1 MSNYL
6 GTRIDDPVLASL
18 AVTGLI
24 TESVQDA
31 LTAFAGGGQASATQ
45 ITAMNARV
53 STVATAADSVKLMSA
68 APGLFLTVINAGASS
83 MNVFPATGDTINALS
98 ANTALAVAAGKACS
112 FICTVAGKW
121 YSLLS
126 A

>member
-6 GTRIDDPVLASL
+6 GVSRDDPVHATVT
-18 AVTGLI
+18 VTGLI
-24 TESVQDA
+24 YESVQDA

-53 STVATAADSVKLMSA
+53 TTVVTIGDSAKLPFA
-68 APGLFLTVINAGASS
+68 LPGLYITVINAAANS
-83 MNVFPATGDTINALS
+83 MNVFPSTGDGINALA
-98 ANTALAVAAGKACS
+98 ANAAYAVAGGKVVS
-112 FICTVAGKW
+112 FICTVKGTW
-121 YSLLS
+121 YALLS